1 MKNKKLICIALPI
14 MLSGIG
20 CSNNDIEKEKK
31 TDSLQV
37 AESEKKTETRSD
49 KDVIKSLN
57 EEVDK
62 LHKEKDE
69 LEKKIQDE
77 KASKEKI
84 SKEKDE
90 LEKKIQDEEASKKEA
105 SKEKDVIKKEDKIE
119 DNTRFSTIKE
129 YQETVYKLANKF
141 ESELRATKP
150 IIEKD
155 KTLLTNKDELKAQY
169 DKVQIQADKIKSLH
183 PPQEYT
189 DLQIGLIDSLLV
201 YQKAVDGMFS
211 GLDERD
217 KEKVKGYEQ
226 SVIDG
231 LTYFNDS
238 LNAIKEIKE

>member
-14 MLSGIG
+14 MLLSRIG
-20 CSNNDIEKEKK
+20 CSNNDIEK
-31 TDSLQV
+31 
-37 AESEKKTETRSD
+37 EKKTETRSD

-62 LHKEKDE
+62 LH
-69 LEKKIQDE
+69 
-77 KASKEKI
+77 
-84 SKEKDE
+84 KEKDE

-155 KTLLTNKDELKAQY
+155 KTLLSNKDELKAQY

-189 DLQIGLIDSLLV
+189 DLQIGLIDSLIV

>member
-1 MKNKKLICIALPI
+1 MKNKKLICLALPI

-31 TDSLQV
+31 TDNLQV

-57 EEVDK
+57 NEVDK
-62 LHKEKDE
+62 LRKEKDE
-69 LEKKIQDE
+69 LEKKLQDE
-77 KASKEKI
+77 KASKEKG

-90 LEKKIQDEEASKKEA
+90 LEKKIQDEEASK
-105 SKEKDVIKKEDKIE
+105 EKDVIKKDDKVEDLK
-119 DNTRFSTIKE
+119 RFSNLKE
-129 YQETVYKLANKF
+129 YQEAVYKLANKF
-141 ESELRATKP
+141 EAELRATKP

-169 DKVQIQADKIKSLH
+169 DRVQVQADKIKSLH

-189 DLQIGLIDSLLV
+189 DLQIGLIDSLIV

-226 SVIDG
+226 SVMDG

-238 LNAIKEIKE
+238 LNAINEIKE

>member
-1 MKNKKLICIALPI
+1 MKNKKLICLALPI

-31 TDSLQV
+31 TDNLQV

-57 EEVDK
+57 NEVDK
-62 LHKEKDE
+62 LRKEKDE
-69 LEKKIQDE
+69 LEKKLQDE
-77 KASKEKI
+77 KASKEKV
-84 SKEKDE
+84 SKEKV
-90 LEKKIQDEEASKKEA
+90 
-105 SKEKDVIKKEDKIE
+105 SKEKDVIKKDDKVEDLK
-119 DNTRFSTIKE
+119 RFSNLKE
-129 YQETVYKLANKF
+129 YQEAVYKLANKF

-169 DKVQIQADKIKSLH
+169 DRVQVQADKIKSLH

-189 DLQIGLIDSLLV
+189 DLQIGLIDSLIV

-211 GLDERD
+211 GLDVRD

>member
-1 MKNKKLICIALPI
+1 MK
-14 MLSGIG
+14 
-20 CSNNDIEKEKK
+20 
-31 TDSLQV
+31 
-37 AESEKKTETRSD
+37 
-49 KDVIKSLN
+49 
-57 EEVDK
+57 
-62 LHKEKDE
+62 
-69 LEKKIQDE
+69 

-169 DKVQIQADKIKSLH
+169 DKVQIQADKIKNPFTHLRS
-183 PPQEYT
+183 T
-189 DLQIGLIDSLLV
+189 QIYKSD
-201 YQKAVDGMFS
+201 
-211 GLDERD
+211 
-217 KEKVKGYEQ
+217 
-226 SVIDG
+226 
-231 LTYFNDS
+231 
-238 LNAIKEIKE
+238 

>member
-1 MKNKKLICIALPI
+1 MKNKKLICLALPI

-31 TDSLQV
+31 TDNLQV
-37 AESEKKTETRSD
+37 AASEEKTETRSD

-57 EEVDK
+57 NEVDK
-62 LHKEKDE
+62 LRKEEDE
-69 LEKKIQDE
+69 LEKKLQDE
-77 KASKEKI
+77 K
-84 SKEKDE
+84 
-90 LEKKIQDEEASKKEA
+90 A
-105 SKEKDVIKKEDKIE
+105 SKEKDVIKKDDKVEDLK
-119 DNTRFSTIKE
+119 RFSNLKE
-129 YQETVYKLANKF
+129 YQEAVYKLANKF
-141 ESELRATKP
+141 EAELRATKP

-169 DKVQIQADKIKSLH
+169 DRVQVQADKIKSLH

-189 DLQIGLIDSLLV
+189 DLQIGLIDSLIV

-226 SVIDG
+226 SVMDG

>member
-1 MKNKKLICIALPI
+1 MKNKKLICLALPI

-31 TDSLQV
+31 T
-37 AESEKKTETRSD
+37 ETRSD

-57 EEVDK
+57 NEVDK
-62 LHKEKDE
+62 LRKEKDE
-69 LEKKIQDE
+69 LEKKLQDE
-77 KASKEKI
+77 KASKEKG

-105 SKEKDVIKKEDKIE
+105 SKEKDVIKKDDKVEDLK
-119 DNTRFSTIKE
+119 RFSNLKE
-129 YQETVYKLANKF
+129 YQEAVYKLANKF

-169 DKVQIQADKIKSLH
+169 DRVQVQADKIKSLH

-189 DLQIGLIDSLLV
+189 DLQIGLIDSLIV

-211 GLDERD
+211 GLDVRD

>member
-20 CSNNDIEKEKK
+20 CSNNDIEK
-31 TDSLQV
+31 
-37 AESEKKTETRSD
+37 EKKTETRSD

-169 DKVQIQADKIKSLH
+169 DKVQIQADKIKSLQ

-189 DLQIGLIDSLLV
+189 DLQIGLIDSLIV

>member
-31 TDSLQV
+31 T
-37 AESEKKTETRSD
+37 ETRSD

-57 EEVDK
+57 KEVDK

-77 KASKEKI
+77 KTSKEKI

-90 LEKKIQDEEASKKEA
+90 LEKKIQDEEASK
-105 SKEKDVIKKEDKIE
+105 EKDVIKKDDKVEDLK
-119 DNTRFSTIKE
+119 RFSNLKE
-129 YQETVYKLANKF
+129 YQEAVYKLANKF

-169 DKVQIQADKIKSLH
+169 NKVQIQADKIKSLH

-189 DLQIGLIDSLLV
+189 DLQIGLIDSLIV

>member
-62 LHKEKDE
+62 LH
-69 LEKKIQDE
+69 
-77 KASKEKI
+77 
-84 SKEKDE
+84 KEKDE

-189 DLQIGLIDSLLV
+189 DLQIGLIDSLIV

-226 SVIDG
+226 SVMDG

>member
-1 MKNKKLICIALPI
+1 MKNKKLICLALPI

-31 TDSLQV
+31 TDNLQV

-57 EEVDK
+57 NEVDK
-62 LHKEKDE
+62 LRKEKDE
-69 LEKKIQDE
+69 LEKKLQDE
-77 KASKEKI
+77 KASKEKV
-84 SKEKDE
+84 SKEKV
-90 LEKKIQDEEASKKEA
+90 
-105 SKEKDVIKKEDKIE
+105 SKEKDVIKKDDKVEDLK
-119 DNTRFSTIKE
+119 RFSNLKE
-129 YQETVYKLANKF
+129 YQEAVYKLTNKF

-150 IIEKD
+150 IIEKN

-169 DKVQIQADKIKSLH
+169 DRVQVQADKIKSLH

-189 DLQIGLIDSLLV
+189 DLQIGLIDSLIV

-211 GLDERD
+211 GLDVRD

>member
-1 MKNKKLICIALPI
+1 MKNKKLICLALPI

-31 TDSLQV
+31 T
-37 AESEKKTETRSD
+37 ETRSD

-57 EEVDK
+57 NEVDK
-62 LHKEKDE
+62 LRKEKDE
-69 LEKKIQDE
+69 LEKKLQDE
-77 KASKEKI
+77 KASKEKG

-90 LEKKIQDEEASKKEA
+90 LEKKIQDEEASK
-105 SKEKDVIKKEDKIE
+105 EKDVIKKDDKVEDLK
-119 DNTRFSTIKE
+119 RFSNLKE
-129 YQETVYKLANKF
+129 YQEAVYKLANKF
-141 ESELRATKP
+141 EAELRATKP

-169 DKVQIQADKIKSLH
+169 DRVQVQADKIKSLH

-189 DLQIGLIDSLLV
+189 DLQIGLIDSLIV

-226 SVIDG
+226 SVMDG

-238 LNAIKEIKE
+238 LNAINEIKE

>member
-1 MKNKKLICIALPI
+1 MKNKKLICLALPI

-31 TDSLQV
+31 TDNLQV

-57 EEVDK
+57 NEVDK
-62 LHKEKDE
+62 LRKEKDE
-69 LEKKIQDE
+69 LEKKLQDE
-77 KASKEKI
+77 KASKEKV
-84 SKEKDE
+84 SKEKV
-90 LEKKIQDEEASKKEA
+90 
-105 SKEKDVIKKEDKIE
+105 SKEKDVIKKDDKVE
-119 DNTRFSTIKE
+119 YLKRFSNLKE
-129 YQETVYKLANKF
+129 YQEAVYKLANKF

-169 DKVQIQADKIKSLH
+169 DRVQVQADKIKSLH

-189 DLQIGLIDSLLV
+189 DLQIGLIDSLIV

-211 GLDERD
+211 GLDVRD

>member
-77 KASKEKI
+77 KASKEK
-84 SKEKDE
+84 KKVKRKDE
-90 LEKKIQDEEASKKEA
+90 LEKKIQDEEASKKR
-105 SKEKDVIKKEDKIE
+105 SKQ
-119 DNTRFSTIKE
+119 R
-129 YQETVYKLANKF
+129 
-141 ESELRATKP
+141 
-150 IIEKD
+150 
-155 KTLLTNKDELKAQY
+155 
-169 DKVQIQADKIKSLH
+169 
-183 PPQEYT
+183 
-189 DLQIGLIDSLLV
+189 
-201 YQKAVDGMFS
+201 
-211 GLDERD
+211 ERC
-217 KEKVKGYEQ
+217 
-226 SVIDG
+226 
-231 LTYFNDS
+231 N
-238 LNAIKEIKE
+238 

>member
-1 MKNKKLICIALPI
+1 MKNKKLICLALPI

-31 TDSLQV
+31 TDNLQV

-57 EEVDK
+57 NEVDK
-62 LHKEKDE
+62 LRKEKDE
-69 LEKKIQDE
+69 LEKKLQDE
-77 KASKEKI
+77 KASKEKG

-90 LEKKIQDEEASKKEA
+90 LEKKIQDEEASK
-105 SKEKDVIKKEDKIE
+105 EKDVIKKDDKVEDLK
-119 DNTRFSTIKE
+119 RFSNLKE
-129 YQETVYKLANKF
+129 YQEAVYKLANKF
-141 ESELRATKP
+141 EAELRATKP

-169 DKVQIQADKIKSLH
+169 DRVQVQADKIKSLH

-189 DLQIGLIDSLLV
+189 DLQIGLIDSLIV

-211 GLDERD
+211 GLDVRD

>member
-1 MKNKKLICIALPI
+1 MKNKKLICLALPI

-31 TDSLQV
+31 TDNLQV
-37 AESEKKTETRSD
+37 AASEEKTETRSD

-57 EEVDK
+57 NEVDK
-62 LHKEKDE
+62 LRKEEDE
-69 LEKKIQDE
+69 LEKKLQDE
-77 KASKEKI
+77 KASKEKG

-90 LEKKIQDEEASKKEA
+90 LEKKIQDEEV
-105 SKEKDVIKKEDKIE
+105 SKEKDVIKKDDKVEDLK
-119 DNTRFSTIKE
+119 RFSNLKE
-129 YQETVYKLANKF
+129 YQEAVYKLANKF
-141 ESELRATKP
+141 EAELRATKP

-169 DKVQIQADKIKSLH
+169 DRVQVQADKIKSLH

-189 DLQIGLIDSLLV
+189 DLQIGLIDSLIV

-226 SVIDG
+226 SVMDG

>member
-1 MKNKKLICIALPI
+1 MKNKKLICLALPI
-14 MLSGIG
+14 MLSAIG

-31 TDSLQV
+31 TDNLQV

-77 KASKEKI
+77 
-84 SKEKDE
+84 
-90 LEKKIQDEEASKKEA
+90 EANKKEV
-105 SKEKDVIKKEDKIE
+105 SKEKDVIKKEDMIE

-169 DKVQIQADKIKSLH
+169 DKVQVQADKIKSLH
-183 PPQEYT
+183 PPKEYT
-189 DLQIGLIDSLLV
+189 DLQIGLIDSLTI
-201 YQKAVDGMFS
+201 YQKAVAGMFS

-226 SVIDG
+226 SVMDG
-231 LTYFNDS
+231 LAYFKDS

>member
-1 MKNKKLICIALPI
+1 MKNKKLICLALPI

-31 TDSLQV
+31 T
-37 AESEKKTETRSD
+37 ETRSD

-57 EEVDK
+57 NEVDK
-62 LHKEKDE
+62 LRKEKDE
-69 LEKKIQDE
+69 LEKKLQDE
-77 KASKEKI
+77 KASKEKG

-90 LEKKIQDEEASKKEA
+90 LEKKIQDEEASK
-105 SKEKDVIKKEDKIE
+105 EKDVIKKDDKVEDLK
-119 DNTRFSTIKE
+119 RFSNLKE
-129 YQETVYKLANKF
+129 YQEAVYKLANKF
-141 ESELRATKP
+141 EAELRATKP

-169 DKVQIQADKIKSLH
+169 DRVQVQADKIKSLH

-189 DLQIGLIDSLLV
+189 DLQIGLIDSLIV

>member
-62 LHKEKDE
+62 LHKEKE
-69 LEKKIQDE
+69 
-77 KASKEKI
+77 
-84 SKEKDE
+84 E

-189 DLQIGLIDSLLV
+189 DLQIGLIDSLIV

-226 SVIDG
+226 SVMDG

>member
-1 MKNKKLICIALPI
+1 MKNKKLICLALPI
-14 MLSGIG
+14 MLSAIG

-31 TDSLQV
+31 TDNLQV

-77 KASKEKI
+77 KASKKEV
-84 SKEKDE
+84 SKG
-90 LEKKIQDEEASKKEA
+90 
-105 SKEKDVIKKEDKIE
+105 KDVIKKEDKIE

-169 DKVQIQADKIKSLH
+169 DKVQVQADKIKSLH
-183 PPQEYT
+183 PPKEYT
-189 DLQIGLIDSLLV
+189 DLQIGLIDSLTV
-201 YQKAVDGMFS
+201 YQKAVAGMFS

-226 SVIDG
+226 SVMDG
-231 LTYFNDS
+231 LAYFKDS

>member
-1 MKNKKLICIALPI
+1 MKNKKLICLALPI

-31 TDSLQV
+31 T
-37 AESEKKTETRSD
+37 ETRSD

-57 EEVDK
+57 NEVDK
-62 LHKEKDE
+62 LRKEKDE
-69 LEKKIQDE
+69 LEKKLQDE
-77 KASKEKI
+77 KASKEKG

-90 LEKKIQDEEASKKEA
+90 LEKKIQDEEASK
-105 SKEKDVIKKEDKIE
+105 EKDVIKKDDKVEDLK
-119 DNTRFSTIKE
+119 RFSNLKE
-129 YQETVYKLANKF
+129 YQEAVYKLANKF

-169 DKVQIQADKIKSLH
+169 DRVQVQADKIKSLH

-189 DLQIGLIDSLLV
+189 DLQIGLIDSLIV

-211 GLDERD
+211 GLDVRD

>member
-20 CSNNDIEKEKK
+20 CSNNHIEKEKK

-62 LHKEKDE
+62 LH
-69 LEKKIQDE
+69 
-77 KASKEKI
+77 
-84 SKEKDE
+84 KEKDE

-189 DLQIGLIDSLLV
+189 DLQIGLIDSLIV

-226 SVIDG
+226 SVMDG

>member
-1 MKNKKLICIALPI
+1 MKNKKLICLALPI

-31 TDSLQV
+31 TDNLQV

-57 EEVDK
+57 NEVDK
-62 LHKEKDE
+62 LRKEKDE
-69 LEKKIQDE
+69 LEKKLQDE
-77 KASKEKI
+77 K
-84 SKEKDE
+84 
-90 LEKKIQDEEASKKEA
+90 A
-105 SKEKDVIKKEDKIE
+105 SKEKDVIKKDDKVEDLK
-119 DNTRFSTIKE
+119 RFSNLKE
-129 YQETVYKLANKF
+129 YQEAVYKLANKF
-141 ESELRATKP
+141 EAELRATKP

-169 DKVQIQADKIKSLH
+169 DRVQVQADKIKSLH

-189 DLQIGLIDSLLV
+189 DLQIGLIDSLIV

>member
-1 MKNKKLICIALPI
+1 MKNKKLICLALPI

-31 TDSLQV
+31 TDNLQV

-57 EEVDK
+57 NEVDK
-62 LHKEKDE
+62 LR
-69 LEKKIQDE
+69 
-77 KASKEKI
+77 
-84 SKEKDE
+84 KEKDE

-105 SKEKDVIKKEDKIE
+105 SKEKDVIKKDDKVEDLK
-119 DNTRFSTIKE
+119 RFSNLKE
-129 YQETVYKLANKF
+129 YQEAVYKLANKF

-155 KTLLTNKDELKAQY
+155 KTLLTNKHELKAQY
-169 DKVQIQADKIKSLH
+169 DRVQVQADKIKSLH

-189 DLQIGLIDSLLV
+189 DLQIGLIDSLIV

-211 GLDERD
+211 GLDVRD

>member
-31 TDSLQV
+31 T
-37 AESEKKTETRSD
+37 ETRSD

-57 EEVDK
+57 KEVDK

-77 KASKEKI
+77 KTSKEKI

-90 LEKKIQDEEASKKEA
+90 LEKKIQDEEASK
-105 SKEKDVIKKEDKIE
+105 EKDVIKKDDKVEDLK
-119 DNTRFSTIKE
+119 RFSNLKE
-129 YQETVYKLANKF
+129 YQEAVYKLANKF

-189 DLQIGLIDSLLV
+189 DLQIGLIDSLIV

>member
-1 MKNKKLICIALPI
+1 MKNNKLICLALPI

-31 TDSLQV
+31 TDNLQV

-57 EEVDK
+57 NEVDK
-62 LHKEKDE
+62 LR
-69 LEKKIQDE
+69 
-77 KASKEKI
+77 
-84 SKEKDE
+84 KEKDE
-90 LEKKIQDEEASKKEA
+90 LEKKIQDEEASK
-105 SKEKDVIKKEDKIE
+105 EKDVIKKDDKVEDLK
-119 DNTRFSTIKE
+119 RFSNLKE
-129 YQETVYKLANKF
+129 YQEAVYKLANKF

-169 DKVQIQADKIKSLH
+169 DRVQVQADKIKSLH

-189 DLQIGLIDSLLV
+189 DLQIGLIDSLMV
-201 YQKAVDGMFS
+201 YQKAVDGIFS
-211 GLDERD
+211 GLDVRD

>member
-1 MKNKKLICIALPI
+1 MKNKKLICLALPI

-31 TDSLQV
+31 TDNLQV

-57 EEVDK
+57 NEVDK
-62 LHKEKDE
+62 LRKEKDE
-69 LEKKIQDE
+69 LEKKLQDE
-77 KASKEKI
+77 KASKEKV

-90 LEKKIQDEEASKKEA
+90 LEKKIQDEEASK
-105 SKEKDVIKKEDKIE
+105 EKDVIKKDDKVEDLK
-119 DNTRFSTIKE
+119 RFSNLKE
-129 YQETVYKLANKF
+129 YQEAVYKLANKF

-169 DKVQIQADKIKSLH
+169 DRVQVQADKIKSLH

-189 DLQIGLIDSLLV
+189 DLQIGLIDSLIV

-211 GLDERD
+211 GLDVRD

>member
-1 MKNKKLICIALPI
+1 MKNKKLICLALPI

-31 TDSLQV
+31 T
-37 AESEKKTETRSD
+37 ETRSD

-57 EEVDK
+57 NEVDK
-62 LHKEKDE
+62 LRKEKDE
-69 LEKKIQDE
+69 LEKKLQDE
-77 KASKEKI
+77 KASKEKG

-90 LEKKIQDEEASKKEA
+90 LEKKIQDEEASK
-105 SKEKDVIKKEDKIE
+105 EKNVIKKDDKVEDLK
-119 DNTRFSTIKE
+119 RFSNLKE
-129 YQETVYKLANKF
+129 YQEAVYKLANKF
-141 ESELRATKP
+141 EAELRATKP

-169 DKVQIQADKIKSLH
+169 DRVQVQADKIKSLH

-189 DLQIGLIDSLLV
+189 DLQIGLIDSLIV

-226 SVIDG
+226 SVMDG

-238 LNAIKEIKE
+238 LNAINEIKE